1 MERVNVEDLFI
12 GVALGKEADARVKK
26 IHVYEHYKNF
36 CIANDFTPKNKSVLY
51 KYIKNFTTIGE
62 VEYCGYDSY
71 KDIILMDIDEIDLA
85 DILEMVEW
93 TKENLDKTQ
102 INLDLLNRLNKML
115 KFEDNPN
122 RQLQIVREIR
132 LTLNEL

>member
-51 KYIKNFTTIGE
+51 KYIQNFTTIGE

-115 KFEDNPN
+115 KFEDNSN